1 LKVKSILVSQPKPA
15 DFEKSPYSSLSKKFN
30 LKIDFRKFIKIE
42 GVDSKEFRKQRVNIL
57 DHTAIIF
64 TSRNAIDHFF
74 SVAKSVR
81 AEIPNTMKYF
91 CVSEAIAFYLQN
103 YIQYRKRKVF
113 CGEKSFSQLMDVI
126 IKHKGEKFLF
136 PCSDIVKKDI
146 EDQLKKAKLDYSK
159 AVMYKTVCGDLSD
172 LKGIKYDILVFYSP
186 LGIESLFQNFPDFE
200 QNDTLIAAFG
210 PSTAEAVKATGLKLN
225 IEAPTKISPSMTMAI
240 SNFIE
245 EEEKKSKKK
254 KIAKKKLKKA

>member
-15 DFEKSPYSSLSKKFN
+15 DFEKSPYYSLSKKFN
-30 LKIDFRKFIKIE
+30 LKIDFRKFIKVE
-42 GVDSKEFRKQRVNIL
+42 GVGSKEFRKQRVNIL

-81 AEIPNTMKYF
+81 AEIPDTMKYF
-91 CVSEAIAFYLQN
+91 CISEAIAFYLQN

-113 CGEKSFSQLMDVI
+113 CGEKTFSQLIDVI
-126 IKHKGEKFLF
+126 IKHKEEKFLF

-146 EDQLKKAKLDYSK
+146 EDQLKKAKISYSK
-159 AVMYKTVCGDLSD
+159 AVMYKTVCSDLSG
-172 LKGIKYDILVFYSP
+172 LKDITYDMLVFYSP
-186 LGIESLFQNFPDFE
+186 LGIESLLQNFPDFK
-200 QNDTLIAAFG
+200 QNDTIIAAFG
-210 PSTAEAVKATGLKLN
+210 PSTAKAVEDAGLKVQVQ
-225 IEAPTKISPSMTMAI
+225 APTKKSPSMTMAI

-245 EEEKKSKKK
+245 EQEKK
-254 KIAKKKLKKA
+254 AKKRKTAN